1 MKMKFW
7 VTGTVALALG
17 TVGCQPAAPEPEDV
31 AEVTAKRSGDLVRN
45 LGSSMRTLSN
55 LSALKTLT
63 DVASSVGGFGNV
75 NVGGGL
81 QAMSITRLA
90 EESPLPVPGVPDE
103 TTSQAQAALVEKYL
117 RERIFIEA
125 NVEETQGSSTTFRI
139 TGEDLCSDGSTLADP
154 ACVASVDKYELRI
167 RATNKGND
175 GLDLELLFGPNR
187 AEPLSLSF
195 TDVRVGMTV
204 DLGGVKDTVKHLSPE
219 TELPRVMMGRV
230 ELALTSR
237 GPQDVEFQ
245 TSILD
250 ALSVEWDTASGA
262 YAFSS
267 ARVSP
272 LSELKVWQ
280 QDGAN
285 WARIALNLGTTEIR
299 VPYSGTKA
307 ELSGKQYVASL
318 SGLSYAMEAKEG
330 SEAIT
335 LAHLGL
341 GEAQSYVAV
350 GNHKLVTADLNAL
363 SGRHF
368 DLHVAKGADGRAVL
382 SVLPEFNLSVFTD
395 MEPVYEYAEGEQ
407 PITDFKKSFNVR
419 LSGSGAPSVSS
430 VPANTSTGFP
440 GGLQVVS
447 GELSVAVN
455 DSRVTVPAS
464 KCLVKESSTTE
475 STTGVGFVARDC
487 Q

>member
-17 TVGCQPAAPEPEDV
+17 VVGCQPAAPEPEEV
-31 AEVTAKRSGDLVRN
+31 AEVTARRSGDLVRN
-45 LGSSMRTLSN
+45 IGSSMRTLSN

-75 NVGGGL
+75 GGGL
-81 QAMSITRLA
+81 QGMSITRLA
-90 EESPLPVPGVPDE
+90 EEAPLPVPGAPDE
-103 TTSQAQAALVEKYL
+103 ATSQAQAALVEKYL

-125 NVEETQGSSTTFRI
+125 NVEETKGSSTMFRI

-154 ACVASVDKYELRI
+154 ECVTAVDKYELRI
-167 RATNKGND
+167 RATNKGDD

-187 AEPLSLSF
+187 AKPLSLSF
-195 TDVRVGMTV
+195 TGVRVGMIV
-204 DLGGVKDTVKHLSPE
+204 DMGGVKATVNHLSPE
-219 TELPRVMMGRV
+219 TELPRVMVGRV
-230 ELALTSR
+230 ELALTSK

-250 ALSVEWDTASGA
+250 ALSVEWDSATGA
-262 YAFSS
+262 YAFNT
-267 ARVSP
+267 AKVSP
-272 LSELKVWQ
+272 LFGMKVWQ
-280 QDGAN
+280 KDGAN
-285 WARIALNLGTTEIR
+285 RARVALNLGTTEIR
-299 VPYSGTKA
+299 TPYNGPKA
-307 ELSGKQYVASL
+307 EFSGKQYVASL
-318 SGLSYAMEAKEG
+318 SGLSYEMEAQEG
-330 SEAIT
+330 SEALT

-341 GEAQSYVAV
+341 GEAQSYLAL
-350 GNHKLVTADLNAL
+350 GDHKLATVDLNAL

-368 DLHVAKGADGRAVL
+368 DLHVAKGTDGRVVL
-382 SVLPEFNLSVFTD
+382 SVKPEFDLSVFTD

-407 PITDFKKSFNVR
+407 PIDDFRKDFKVR
-419 LSGSGAPSVSS
+419 LSGGDAPSVRP

-455 DSRVTVPAS
+455 DSRVIVPAS
-464 KCLVKESSTTE
+464 KCLVKEGTTSE
-475 STTGVGFVARDC
+475 STTGVGFEMRDC

>member
-17 TVGCQPAAPEPEDV
+17 AVGCQPPAPEPEDV

-55 LSALKTLT
+55 LSALKMLT
-63 DVASSVGGFGNV
+63 DVASSVGGAGNV
-75 NVGGGL
+75 SGGL
-81 QAMSITRLA
+81 QGMSITRLA

-103 TTSQAQAALVEKYL
+103 VTSQAQAALVEKYL

-139 TGEDLCSDGSTLADP
+139 TGEDLCTDGSKP
-154 ACVASVDKYELRI
+154 AAPECVAEVDKYELRI
-167 RATNKGND
+167 RATNKGD
-175 GLDLELLFGPNR
+175 EKLELELLFGPNR

-195 TDVRVGMTV
+195 TDVRVGLTV
-204 DLGGVKDTVKHLSPE
+204 DLGGVKDTVTHLSPA
-219 TELPRVMMGRV
+219 TKLPRVMVGRV

-237 GPQDVEFQ
+237 GPQDLEFQ

-250 ALSVEWDTASGA
+250 ALSVEWDTVSGT

-267 ARVSP
+267 AKATP
-272 LSELKVWQ
+272 LTELKVWQ
-280 QDGAN
+280 MNGAN
-285 WARIALNLGTTEIR
+285 WARVALNLGTTEIR
-299 VPYSGTKA
+299 APYSGTKPEFA
-307 ELSGKQYVASL
+307 GKPYVGSL
-318 SGLSYAMEAKEG
+318 SGLSFAMEAQEG
-330 SEAIT
+330 SEALTI
-335 LAHLGL
+335 AHLGL

-350 GNHKLVTADLNAL
+350 GDHKLVTVDLNAL

-368 DLHVAKGADGRAVL
+368 DLNVSKGTDGRAVL
-382 SVLPEFNLSVFTD
+382 SVRPEFDLSVFTD
-395 MEPVYEYAEGEQ
+395 MEPVYEDEAGGQ
-407 PITDFKKSFNVR
+407 PTSNLRTNFNVR
-419 LSGSGAPSVSS
+419 LSGGDAPSVRP
-430 VPANTSTGFP
+430 VPANESTGFP

-447 GELSVAVN
+447 GELSVTVN
-455 DSRVTVPAS
+455 DSRVSVPATR
-464 KCLVKESSTTE
+464 CLVKESTTSE
-475 STTGVGFVARDC
+475 STSGVGFEARDC

>member
-17 TVGCQPAAPEPEDV
+17 AVGCQPPAPEPEEV

-55 LSALKTLT
+55 LSALETLT
-63 DVASSVGGFGNV
+63 DVTSSIGGFGNM
-75 NVGGGL
+75 GGGL
-81 QAMSITRLA
+81 QGLSITGLA
-90 EESPLPVPGVPDE
+90 QETPLPMPGVPDE
-103 TTSQAQAALVEKYL
+103 VTSQAQAALVEKYL
-117 RERIFIEA
+117 RERIFTEA
-125 NVEETQGSSTTFRI
+125 NVEETKGSSTTFRI
-139 TGEDLCSDGSTLADP
+139 TGEDLCTDGSAP
-154 ACVASVDKYELRI
+154 AAPSCVAEVDKYELRI

-175 GLDLELLFGPNR
+175 GLELELLFGPNR

-195 TDVRVGMTV
+195 TDVRVGMIV
-204 DLGGVKDTVKHLSPE
+204 DLGGVKGTVNHLSPQ
-219 TELPRVMMGRV
+219 TELPRVMVGRV
-230 ELALTSR
+230 ELALSSK
-237 GPQDVEFQ
+237 GPKDVEFQ
-245 TSILD
+245 TSVLD
-250 ALSVEWDTASGA
+250 ALSVEWDTAAGA
-262 YAFSS
+262 HAFST
-267 ARVSP
+267 AKVSP
-272 LSELKVWQ
+272 LTETKVWQ
-280 QDGAN
+280 KDGAN
-285 WARIALNLGTTEIR
+285 WARVALNLGTTEIR
-299 VPYSGTKA
+299 APYSGTKA

-318 SGLSYAMEAKEG
+318 SGLSYSMEAQEG
-330 SEAIT
+330 SEALT

-341 GEAQSYVAV
+341 GEAQSYMAV
-350 GNHKLVTADLNAL
+350 GDHKLATVDLNAL

-368 DLHVAKGADGRAVL
+368 DLHVSKGADGLPVL
-382 SVLPEFNLSVFTD
+382 SVLPEFDLSVFTD

-407 PITDFKKSFNVR
+407 PIDDFRKSFNVR
-419 LSGSGAPSVSS
+419 LSGGVPGVRA

-464 KCLVKESSTTE
+464 KCLVRESTTSE
-475 STTGVGFVARDC
+475 STTGVGFEARDC